1 MEPRDAGAASGLIN
15 VSQQLG
21 AALGLAVLVTV
32 FESLSPVSFGAGPAS
47 IALDQGQL
55 VHGLDLT
62 FAAAAALS
70 LAALSI
76 VALFI
81 RKPAEPDVSVE
92 AELEMEAAA

>member
-1 MEPRDAGAASGLIN
+1 M
-15 VSQQLG
+15 
-21 AALGLAVLVTV
+21 
-32 FESLSPVSFGAGPAS
+32 
-47 IALDQGQL
+47 
-55 VHGLDLT
+55 HGLDLT

-76 VALFI
+76 VAVFI